1 MRFKDAAYEILKQEG
16 KPLHYTE
23 ITDKALIASM
33 LDTSGQTPHASMGA
47 LLYTDTLNSDSRFRR
62 GDERGTFALKM
73 ALPEGIHAQI
83 ENIKARVR
91 ADLRNHLYQM
101 PPQKFEELI
110 RQLLVGM
117 GFEETQ
123 TTPFS
128 NDKGVDVRGVLRANS
143 LSTVKIAIQAKR
155 WTNNVGSAVVRDLR
169 GSLKVA
175 DSEQGLVIT
184 PSDFTAEAK
193 MEAQASGKTPI
204 ALING
209 EGLVELLIQHQVG
222 ITQQQYIVPSI
233 DRDFWSEVLGVSFD
247 DADEQAQKKNISGKS
262 DLEKSTFPLA
272 IQGRY
277 QGQVFQA
284 QLLAESGLVCLDGR
298 DFLTPTA
305 AAKVIVTGW
314 KEVNGWDFWRYL
326 DIATGEWKKIGTLR
340 KVK

>member
-1 MRFKDAAYEILKQEG
+1 
-16 KPLHYTE
+16 
-23 ITDKALIASM
+23 
-33 LDTSGQTPHASMGA
+33 
-47 LLYTDTLNSDSRFRR
+47 
-62 GDERGTFALKM
+62 
-73 ALPEGIHAQI
+73 
-83 ENIKARVR
+83 
-91 ADLRNHLYQM
+91 
-101 PPQKFEELI
+101 
-110 RQLLVGM
+110 
-117 GFEETQ
+117 
-123 TTPFS
+123 
-128 NDKGVDVRGVLRANS
+128 
-143 LSTVKIAIQAKR
+143 
-155 WTNNVGSAVVRDLR
+155 
-169 GSLKVA
+169 
-175 DSEQGLVIT
+175 
-184 PSDFTAEAK
+184 

-314 KEVNGWDFWRYL
+314 KEVNGWDCFSRL
-326 DIATGEWKKIGTLR
+326 FPLLHSCSISPIH
-340 KVK
+340 